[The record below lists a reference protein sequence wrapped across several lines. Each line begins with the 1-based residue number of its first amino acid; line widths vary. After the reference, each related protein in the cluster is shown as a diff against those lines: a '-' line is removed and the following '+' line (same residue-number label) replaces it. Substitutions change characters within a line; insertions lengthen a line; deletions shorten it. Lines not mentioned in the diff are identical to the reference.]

1 MYSTMMV
8 GGQYSLVG
16 LCPVWAGFQSLF
28 VVVAF
33 SSLVPQ
39 NHLFPP
45 EIIYV
50 KKTATTKK
58 HLHAVRHAAK

>member
-1 MYSTMMV
+1 MMV

-16 LCPVWAGFQSLF
+16 LCPVWAGFQLF

-50 KKTATTKK
+50 KKNKK
-58 HLHAVRHAAK
+58 NIYMQYYMQQSNIFWGFI